1 MAASSGDDILAQLA
15 ALLGRESVCH
25 IRKTDTVPP
34 QVSVIDVAATITGK
48 SHDAAAQD
56 FRRMSKKYPDV
67 SAKCTDVKFHDA
79 RGRQGQR
86 KTKVID
92 VRGIVEIVMLLP
104 GRVASRVR
112 TAAAGL
118 LCRYLGGDLSLVD
131 EVCAL
136 RGFQEQLAVRVPQD
150 ACRAF
155 GEAVEATP
163 NPSAEYLSRVC
174 TDIVARAVPVMIDKL
189 SSYIDERL
197 AHMGTRQVVNLNV
210 RAPKRT
216 ASQLP
221 QIACD
226 ISGAGRPFPIAKFLD
241 EKEREDASWKNVRK
255 SFSPAFG
262 MLTQV
267 LKKKK
272 LRDERRQGVYV
283 EQNHRAQMLYVE
295 EDRELMEQ
303 AWELTTAHRED
314 LMGRSEPPAPAVQ
327 DRPSVIAL
335 LQRANEVA

>member
-1 MAASSGDDILAQLA
+1 
-15 ALLGRESVCH
+15 
-25 IRKTDTVPP
+25 
-34 QVSVIDVAATITGK
+34 
-48 SHDAAAQD
+48 
-56 FRRMSKKYPDV
+56 
-67 SAKCTDVKFHDA
+67 
-79 RGRQGQR
+79 
-86 KTKVID
+86 
-92 VRGIVEIVMLLP
+92 MLLP

-189 SSYIDERL
+189 SSYIDERMARL
-197 AHMGTRQVVNLNV
+197 ATRSVLNLNV
-210 RAPKRT
+210 RAPKRP

-255 SFSPAFG
+255 SFAPAFG
-262 MLTQV
+262 MMTQV

-272 LRDERRQGVYV
+272 LRDEGRRGTYV

-295 EDRELMEQ
+295 EDSNLMEQ
-303 AWELTTAHRED
+303 ARELTTAHRED
-314 LMGRSEPPAPAVQ
+314 LMLRCPSPAAAVQ

-335 LQRANEVA
+335 LQRASEVS